1 MILISVSTLAGAWI
15 ARRESTRLAIRLAIA
30 SAMMMIIALTDLLPG
45 AWQDAVETGV
55 PLWVVGIAVALAF
68 RSSPTSPAKDARA
81 HPTQA
86 ERLPART
93 LPGRDRRLKE
103 AVSAALFGS
112 TGNRRRALTVHRAIE
127 GATLALTA
135 SAVVVIALMVH
146 SASEGLALAALLDMA
161 GRRLAPWLVVACVSP
176 AVGVLVA
183 TFGSLPGQV
192 VPAPLGMVT
201 GVLLRTAMVGLKLA
215 AGRQENG
222 RLSRGQLV
230 IATTVAITMG
240 VLLAM
245 AH

>member
-1 MILISVSTLAGAWI
+1 
-15 ARRESTRLAIRLAIA
+15 
-30 SAMMMIIALTDLLPG
+30 
-45 AWQDAVETGV
+45 
-55 PLWVVGIAVALAF
+55 
-68 RSSPTSPAKDARA
+68 
-81 HPTQA
+81 
-86 ERLPART
+86 
-93 LPGRDRRLKE
+93 
-103 AVSAALFGS
+103 
-112 TGNRRRALTVHRAIE
+112 
-127 GATLALTA
+127 
-135 SAVVVIALMVH
+135 MVH

-192 VPAPLGMVT
+192 VPVLLGMVT

-245 AH
+245 APVAPSRSRRRRAGTRHGFRRCRHDRLSDPAGTRRGDPHRPSLAAPRPSSPNAHPQVVTSPTLELNHCKRSGGSAVSWALTDPWGEVL